1 MIDKFGEA
9 LSLLWDHIWLFTAI
23 VLTVALPGNVI
34 IKLITLSAGEANFMA
49 TLYVSIWIEVIFAPL
64 YIGALIYALARIKSG
79 KTVTYGEAMNVGL
92 RKWFALFAARFIA
105 SIFIGLGLLLLV
117 VPGVM
122 LALRYALLDPA
133 VVLEDKGISE
143 SRARSAVLTAGR
155 RWEIFGATVLF
166 FLGLVLVSFLFYL
179 PFGVIEALEIS
190 ANLAP
195 VEIIIDCV
203 ISVAAVIIQIVL
215 FLYYWEAVGGQP
227 GTGAPA
233 PGEQQ
238 VPA

>member
-9 LSLLWDHIWLFTAI
+9 FSLLWDHIWLFTAI

-49 TLYVSIWIEVIFAPL
+49 TLYASIWIEVIFAPL
-64 YIGALIYALARIKSG
+64 YLGALIYALARIKSG
-79 KTVTYGEAMNVGL
+79 KSVTYREAMAVGVK
-92 RKWFALFAARFIA
+92 KWFALFAARFVA
-105 SIFIGLGLLLLV
+105 SLFIGIGLIVLI
-117 VPGVM
+117 VPGII
-122 LALRYALLDPA
+122 LALRYALIDCA
-133 VVLEDKGISE
+133 VILEDKGVADSL
-143 SRARSAVLTAGR
+143 SRSTALTAGR
-155 RWEIFGATVLF
+155 RWEIFGAALLF
-166 FLGLVLVSFLFYL
+166 FLGLVLVSILFYF

-215 FLYYWEAVGGQP
+215 FLYYWEVVKQEA
-227 GTGAPA
+227 GTSSSSQ
-233 PGEQQ
+233 GEQQ